1 MNLLLAVNPLYALS
15 GFVVGLLV
23 GQTGVGGGSL
33 MTPIL
38 ILVFGIH
45 PASAVGTDL
54 LYAAATKSVGTLVHG
69 YNHTVDWRVTRRL
82 AFGSLP
88 ATVLTLLLV
97 SHFNLATAEAGQAIS
112 FVLGIALLLT
122 ATALVFRNQ
131 LVGLVG
137 KHFAALTPG
146 RTAMLTVLTGVVL
159 GGVVTISSV
168 GAGAVGVTALI
179 LLYPNLP
186 TKTIV
191 GSDIAHAVPLTL
203 IAGLGHWWLGSLDWP
218 LLTSLLSGSI
228 PGIILGSYLA
238 AKVPDRVLRPILA
251 AVLVVVGGR
260 LVF

>member
-1 MNLLLAVNPLYALS
+1 MNLLSAVDPLYALS
-15 GFVVGLLV
+15 GFFVGLLV

-82 AFGSLP
+82 AYGSLP
-88 ATVLTLLLV
+88 ATVFTLLLV
-97 SHFNLATAEAGQAIS
+97 SHFNLITPEAGKAIS
-112 FVLGIALLLT
+112 LVLGIALLLT
-122 ATALVFRNQ
+122 AVALIFRNRLIQLAGHRMAAPERRTAL
-131 LVGLVG
+131 
-137 KHFAALTPG
+137 
-146 RTAMLTVLTGVVL
+146 LTVVTGAVL
-159 GGVVTISSV
+159 GALVTISSV

-218 LLTSLLSGSI
+218 LLGSLLTGSI

-238 AKVPDRVLRPILA
+238 TKVPDSVLRPILA